1 MSNRKKI
8 YIKNIN
14 PAVKDAMVN
23 YSKNLGYPTFN
34 KFQIDFLNETI
45 NKYTPKSENLEKK
58 IPAVSVETKN
68 NRLEI
73 QSVPKLIHTRLN
85 IIAEKLGFKNV
96 SEFLRFEMHIK
107 CSDQPAHM
115 LKKNKGF
122 EELPEAIKV
131 KL

>member
-8 YIKNIN
+8 YLKNIN

-45 NKYTPKSENLEKK
+45 NKYEPKIKDLKKK
-58 IPAVSVETKN
+58 IPIVSSEIIN
-68 NRLEI
+68 NRTTI

-85 IIAEKLGFKNV
+85 LIAEELGFKNV
-96 SEFLRFEMHIK
+96 SEFIRFEMHIK
-107 CSDQPAHM
+107 CSDQPEHM

-122 EELPEAIKV
+122 EELQEPIKV
-131 KL
+131 K